1 MNISRIFILRPV
13 ATALLTLGLALAGIL
28 AYALLPIAPL
38 PQVDYPTI
46 SVSASL
52 PGASAETMA
61 STVAAPLGSI
71 AGVTEIT
78 SSSSLGSSRVT
89 LQFELDRDVNA
100 AARNVQAAINASRSL
115 LPSGMP
121 GNPTYRL
128 VNPSDTPIV
137 ILALSSDTLSSG
149 EIFDAASTILA
160 QRLSQVEGIGDVAVG
175 GGALPA
181 VRVRI
186 DPNRLAANGLSL
198 DQVRTALTTTN
209 ASRPK
214 GTVENGERQWQ
225 VGANDQARVAAEYAP
240 LILSYRNGAA
250 VRLQDVAQVR
260 DSVQDERAYGL
271 ADGKPAVLL
280 FLYKSPGANTVKTA
294 DLVRELLP
302 RLRGLISPAIDI
314 KVTMDSTPPIRASLR
329 EVETSLIVA
338 VGLVII
344 VVYAFMRNLR
354 SAAIPSIVV
363 PVAVSGTFCV
373 MYFLGLSINNI
384 SLMALTVATGFIVDD
399 AIVVLDNIRRHLDQ
413 GKSPMQAALDGTR
426 EIWFTLVSISLALM
440 AAFIPIL
447 FMGGI
452 VGRVFREFAVVV
464 LAAIV
469 VSLLVSLSTT
479 PMLAA
484 WMLKSGRQG
493 QAGAD
498 EARTSRRGQRGFTRT
513 IAALPYLAKQAYGR
527 SLRWTLRHQPV
538 ALLALAG
545 VVGLNVYLYQ
555 VIDKGFLP
563 QQDTGRIVGGLDT
576 EQSASFQVARAKF
589 DALMSVVQRDP
600 AVAHVTGYIGG
611 SQRGG
616 PSVVVTLKPRAERT
630 VSAQQVIDR
639 LRPKLEKMPGA
650 SLYLRAGQDIRIG
663 GRGSSAEYQYT
674 LQADELADLRYWEP
688 RVRNALSK
696 LPELTDINSDQRDR
710 GLQTSL
716 FVDRDAISR
725 LGLTMRTI
733 DGTLN
738 NAYGQRQVG
747 VIYNPRNQYRVVMEL
762 DEPYLQG
769 PESLD
774 QLNLT
779 AVGGA
784 QVPLRT
790 VARVEPT
797 LAPLSVNRQ
806 KGSVATTISFNL
818 PEGGSLSRATEAV
831 TREMARLGVPVS
843 LRGTFEGTANAFQE
857 ALRTQPMLILAAIVA
872 IYLVLGMLYES
883 LVHPITILSTLP
895 SAGVGALLALMLF
908 RTEFSMVAL
917 LGVVLLIGIVMKNA
931 IMMID
936 VAIARQK
943 QARDAGVPLSAA
955 QAIQRAAHQRL
966 RPILMTSIAALL
978 TAVPLALGHGEG
990 SELRQPLGMAVV
1002 GGLVLSQLLT
1012 LYTTPVVFACMDR
1025 LRNRGQRRRAARA
1038 LAQPTLA
1045 ASTGEPS
1052 PSHDQPSAPDWRP
1065 PGSDEPLP
1073 A

>member
-1 MNISRIFILRPV
+1 MNISRVFILRPV

-28 AYALLPIAPL
+28 AFVLLPIAPL

-61 STVAAPLGSI
+61 STVASPLERALGSI

-78 SSSSLGSSRVT
+78 SSSSLGNSRIT

-100 AARNVQAAINASRSL
+100 AARNVQAAINASRAL

-128 VNPSDTPIV
+128 VNPSDTPIM
-137 ILALSSDTLSSG
+137 ILALQSDTLGSG
-149 EIFDAASTILA
+149 AVFDAASTILA
-160 QRLSQVEGIGDVAVG
+160 QRLSQVDGIGDVAVG

-181 VRVRI
+181 VRVRV
-186 DPNRLAANGLSL
+186 DPNRLAAHGLSL
-198 DQVRTALTTTN
+198 EQVRTALSATN
-209 ASRPK
+209 VSRPK
-214 GTVENGERQWQ
+214 GAVEQGERQWQ
-225 VGANDQARVAAEYAP
+225 IGANDQARVAAEYAP

-250 VRLQDVAQVR
+250 IRLQDVAQVK
-260 DSVQDERAYGL
+260 DSVQDERAHGL
-271 ADGKPAVLL
+271 ADGHPAVLL

-294 DLVRELLP
+294 DQVRELLP
-302 RLRGLISPAIDI
+302 RLKGLIPPSIDLQ
-314 KVTMDSTPPIRASLR
+314 VTMDSTPPIRASLR
-329 EVETSLIVA
+329 EVETSLAVA
-338 VGLVII
+338 VGLVIV
-344 VVYAFMRNLR
+344 VVYAFMRSLR
-354 SAAIPSIVV
+354 LAAIPCVVV

-399 AIVVLDNIRRHLDQ
+399 AIVVLDNVRRHLDK
-413 GKSPMQAALDGTR
+413 GKSALQAALDGTR

-440 AAFIPIL
+440 AAFIPII

-464 LAAIV
+464 IAAIV

-484 WMLKSGRQG
+484 RWLRPRRAGRANTTGPSGQFKRNWLQRLSTLPA
-493 QAGAD
+493 QA
-498 EARTSRRGQRGFTRT
+498 RN
-513 IAALPYLAKQAYGR
+513 AYGR
-527 SLRWTLRHQPV
+527 SLRWTLRHQPL

-545 VVGLNVYLYQ
+545 VVALNVGLYRT
-555 VIDKGFLP
+555 IDKGFLP
-563 QQDTGRIVGGLDT
+563 QQDTGRLVGGLDT
-576 EQSASFQVARAKF
+576 EQGASFQVARAKF
-589 DALMSVVQRDP
+589 DALMRVIQKDP
-600 AVAHVTGYIGG
+600 AVAHVTGHIGG

-616 PSVVVTLKPRAERT
+616 PSVVVTLKPRSERD
-630 VSAQQVIDR
+630 VSAQQVVDR
-639 LRPKLEKMPGA
+639 LRPKLDKLPGA
-650 SLYLRAGQDIRIG
+650 SMYLRAGQDIRIG

-688 RVRNALSK
+688 RVRNALAK

-716 FVDRDAISR
+716 IVDRDTLSR
-725 LGLTMRTI
+725 LGLTMRTF
-733 DGTLN
+733 DNTLN

-762 DEPYLQG
+762 DEPHLQG
-769 PESLD
+769 PESLE
-774 QLNLT
+774 QLMLAT
-779 AVGGA
+779 GIGT

-790 VARVEPT
+790 VATVEPT
-797 LAPLSVNRQ
+797 LAPVSINRQ

-831 TREMARLGVPVS
+831 SREMSRLGVPVS

-857 ALRTQPMLILAAIVA
+857 ALRSQPLLILAAIIA

-936 VAIARQK
+936 VAIARQQ
-943 QARDAGVPLSAA
+943 QARAAGVALSAA

-978 TAVPLALGHGEG
+978 TALPLAIGHGEG

-1025 LRNRGQRRRAARA
+1025 LRGTRPYRREAPEPRPVAAPLAPSNASHGWHAPGQ
-1038 LAQPTLA
+1038 
-1045 ASTGEPS
+1045 
-1052 PSHDQPSAPDWRP
+1052 DD
-1065 PGSDEPLP
+1065 PLP

>member
-1 MNISRIFILRPV
+1 MNISRVFILRPV

-28 AYALLPIAPL
+28 AFVLLPIAPL

-61 STVAAPLGSI
+61 STVASPLERALGSI

-78 SSSSLGSSRVT
+78 SSSSLGNSRIT

-100 AARNVQAAINASRSL
+100 AARNVQAAINASRAL

-128 VNPSDTPIV
+128 VNPSDTPIM
-137 ILALSSDTLSSG
+137 ILALQSDTLGSG
-149 EIFDAASTILA
+149 AVFDAASTILA
-160 QRLSQVEGIGDVAVG
+160 QRLSQVDGIGDVAVG

-181 VRVRI
+181 VRVRV
-186 DPNRLAANGLSL
+186 DPNRLAAHGLSL
-198 DQVRTALTTTN
+198 EQVRTALSATN
-209 ASRPK
+209 VSRPK
-214 GTVENGERQWQ
+214 GAVEQGERQWQ
-225 VGANDQARVAAEYAP
+225 IGANDQARVAAEYAP

-250 VRLQDVAQVR
+250 IRLQDVAQVK
-260 DSVQDERAYGL
+260 DSVQDERAHGL
-271 ADGKPAVLL
+271 VDGHPAVLL

-294 DLVRELLP
+294 DQVRELLP
-302 RLRGLISPAIDI
+302 RLKGLIPPSIDLQ
-314 KVTMDSTPPIRASLR
+314 VTMDSTPPIRASLR
-329 EVETSLIVA
+329 EVETSLAVA
-338 VGLVII
+338 VGLVIV
-344 VVYAFMRNLR
+344 VVYAFMRSLR
-354 SAAIPSIVV
+354 LAAIPCVVV

-399 AIVVLDNIRRHLDQ
+399 AIVVLDNVRRHLDK
-413 GKSPMQAALDGTR
+413 GKSALQAALDGTR

-440 AAFIPIL
+440 AAFIPII

-464 LAAIV
+464 IAAIV

-479 PMLAA
+479 PMLASRWLRPQRA
-484 WMLKSGRQG
+484 G
-493 QAGAD
+493 QANVSTPSSQMKRGWL
-498 EARTSRRGQRGFTRT
+498 ERLNTLPARARN
-513 IAALPYLAKQAYGR
+513 AYGR
-527 SLRWTLRHQPV
+527 SLRWTLRHQPL
-538 ALLALAG
+538 ALLTLAG
-545 VVGLNVYLYQ
+545 VVALNVGLYRT
-555 VIDKGFLP
+555 IDKGFLP

-576 EQSASFQVARAKF
+576 EQGISFQAARAKF
-589 DALMSVVQRDP
+589 DDLMRVIQKDP
-600 AVAHVTGYIGG
+600 AVAHVTGHIGG

-616 PSVVVTLKPRAERT
+616 PSVVVTLKPRSERD
-630 VSAQQVIDR
+630 VSAQQVVDR
-639 LRPKLEKMPGA
+639 LRPKLDKLPGA
-650 SLYLRAGQDIRIG
+650 SMYLRAGQDIRIG

-688 RVRNALSK
+688 RVRNALAR

-716 FVDRDAISR
+716 LVDRDALSR
-725 LGLTMRTI
+725 LGLTMRTF
-733 DGTLN
+733 DNTLN

-774 QLNLT
+774 QLMLAT
-779 AVGGA
+779 GIGA

-790 VARVEPT
+790 VATVEPT
-797 LAPLSVNRQ
+797 LAPVSINRQ

-831 TREMARLGVPVS
+831 SREMSRLGVPVS

-857 ALRTQPMLILAAIVA
+857 ALRSQPLLILAAIIA

-936 VAIARQK
+936 VAIARQQ
-943 QARDAGVPLSAA
+943 QARAAGVALSAA

-978 TAVPLALGHGEG
+978 TALPLAIGHGEG

-1025 LRNRGQRRRAARA
+1025 LRGARPYRREAPEPRPVAAPLAPSNASHGWHAPGQ
-1038 LAQPTLA
+1038 
-1045 ASTGEPS
+1045 
-1052 PSHDQPSAPDWRP
+1052 DD
-1065 PGSDEPLP
+1065 PLP

>member
-1 MNISRIFILRPV
+1 MNVSRIFILRPV
-13 ATALLTLGLALAGIL
+13 ATGLLTLGLALAGVL
-28 AYALLPIAPL
+28 AFFLLPIAPL

-61 STVAAPLGSI
+61 STVASPLERALGSI

-78 SSSSLGSSRVT
+78 SSSSLGSSRIT

-100 AARNVQAAINASRSL
+100 AARNVQAAINASRAL
-115 LPSGMP
+115 LPSGLP
-121 GNPTYRL
+121 GNPTYRM
-128 VNPSDTPIV
+128 VNPSDTPIM
-137 ILALSSDTLSSG
+137 ILALTSDTQNAG
-149 EIFDAASTILA
+149 AVFDAASTTLA
-160 QRLSQVEGIGDVAVG
+160 QRLSQVDGIGDVAVG
-175 GGALPA
+175 GGSLPA
-181 VRVRI
+181 VRVRV
-186 DPNRLAANGLSL
+186 DPNRLAANGLAL
-198 DQVRTALTTTN
+198 DQVRVALTTAN
-209 ASRPK
+209 ANRPK
-214 GTVENGERQWQ
+214 GSVAHGDQQWQ
-225 VGANDQARVAAEYAP
+225 IGANDQARTAADYAP

-250 VRLQDVAQVR
+250 VRLQDVANVT
-260 DSVQDERAYGL
+260 DSVQDERAHGL
-271 ADGKPAVLL
+271 ADTRPAVLL
-280 FLYKSPGANTVKTA
+280 FLYRSPGANIVKTA
-294 DLVRELLP
+294 DQVHELLP
-302 RLRGLISPAIDI
+302 RLRGLIPPTVNLA
-314 KVTMDSTPPIRASLR
+314 VTMDSTPTIRASLR
-329 EVETSLIVA
+329 EVQTSLAVA
-338 VGLVII
+338 VALVIV
-344 VVYAFMRNLR
+344 VVYAFMRHLR
-354 SAAIPSIVV
+354 AAAIPSVVV
-363 PVAVSGTFCV
+363 PVAVAGTFCV
-373 MYFLGLSINNI
+373 MYALGLSINNI

-399 AIVVLDNIRRHLDQ
+399 AIVVLDNIRRHLDR
-413 GKSPMQAALDGTR
+413 GKSALQAALDSTR

-464 LAAIV
+464 MGAIV
-469 VSLLVSLSTT
+469 VSLVVSLSAT
-479 PMLAA
+479 PMLASR
-484 WMLKSGRQG
+484 WLTPTR
-493 QAGAD
+493 
-498 EARTSRRGQRGFTRT
+498 RTAK
-513 IAALPYLAKQAYGR
+513 AASPLQQNLHRAYGR

-538 ALLALAG
+538 ALLALAA

-555 VIDKGFLP
+555 AIDKGFLP
-563 QQDTGRIVGGLDT
+563 QQDTGRLVGGMDT
-576 EQSASFQVARAKF
+576 EQGASFQIAKAKF
-589 DALMSVVQRDP
+589 DTFMGIVQRDP
-600 AVAHVTGYIGG
+600 AVAHATGYIGG

-616 PSVVVTLKPRAERT
+616 PSVVVSLKPRAERD
-630 VSAQQVIDR
+630 VSAQQVVDR
-639 LRPKLEKMPGA
+639 LRMKLDKLPGA
-650 SLYLRAGQDIRIG
+650 SMYLRAGQDIRIG

-688 RVRNALSK
+688 RVRNALAK

-716 FVDRDAISR
+716 VVDRDAASR

-733 DGTLN
+733 DNTLN

-774 QLNLT
+774 QLKLST
-779 AVGGA
+779 ATGA
-784 QVPLRT
+784 QVPLRSL
-790 VARVEPT
+790 ARVEPT
-797 LAPLSVNRQ
+797 LAPLSVSRQ

-831 TREMARLGVPVS
+831 NREMSKLGVPVS

-857 ALRTQPMLILAAIVA
+857 ALRSQPLLILAAMVA

-883 LVHPITILSTLP
+883 LVHPVTILSTLP

-908 RTEFSMVAL
+908 KTEFSMVAL

-936 VAIARQK
+936 VAIARQ
-943 QARDAGVPLSAA
+943 QRARATGTRLSAA
-955 QAIQRAAHQRL
+955 QAIHRAARLRL

-978 TAVPLALGHGEG
+978 TALPLALGHGEG
-990 SELRQPLGMAVV
+990 AELRQPLGMAVV

-1025 LRNRGQRRRAARA
+1025 LSTWRLRHHAAG
-1038 LAQPTLA
+1038 T
-1045 ASTGEPS
+1045 
-1052 PSHDQPSAPDWRP
+1052 PSAPTPSTTVAWPASSTGDA
-1065 PGSDEPLP
+1065 PLP

>member
-1 MNISRIFILRPV
+1 MNISRVFILRPV

-28 AYALLPIAPL
+28 AFFLLPIAPL

-61 STVAAPLGSI
+61 STVASPLERALGSI

-78 SSSSLGSSRVT
+78 SSSSLGNSRIT

-100 AARNVQAAINASRSL
+100 AARNVQAAINASRAL

-128 VNPSDTPIV
+128 VNPSDTPIM
-137 ILALSSDTLSSG
+137 ILALQSDTLGSG
-149 EIFDAASTILA
+149 AVFDAASTILA
-160 QRLSQVEGIGDVAVG
+160 QRLSQVDGIGDVAVG

-181 VRVRI
+181 VRVRV
-186 DPNRLAANGLSL
+186 DPNRLAAHGLSL
-198 DQVRTALTTTN
+198 EQVRTALSTTN
-209 ASRPK
+209 VSRPK
-214 GTVENGERQWQ
+214 GAVEQGERQWQ
-225 VGANDQARVAAEYAP
+225 IGANDQARVAAEYAP

-260 DSVQDERAYGL
+260 DSVQDERAHGL
-271 ADGKPAVLL
+271 ADGRPAVLL

-294 DLVRELLP
+294 DQVRELLP
-302 RLRGLISPAIDI
+302 RLKGLIPPSIDLQ
-314 KVTMDSTPPIRASLR
+314 VTMDSTPPIRASLR
-329 EVETSLIVA
+329 EVETSLVVA
-338 VGLVII
+338 VGLVIV
-344 VVYAFMRNLR
+344 VVYAFMRSLR
-354 SAAIPSIVV
+354 LAAIPCVVV
-363 PVAVSGTFCV
+363 PMAVSGTFCV

-399 AIVVLDNIRRHLDQ
+399 AIVVLDNVRRHLDK
-413 GKSPMQAALDGTR
+413 GKSALQAALDGTR

-440 AAFIPIL
+440 AAFIPII

-464 LAAIV
+464 IAAIV

-484 WMLKSGRQG
+484 RWLRPRLTG
-493 QAGAD
+493 QANASGPSGQIKRSWLQRLSTLP
-498 EARTSRRGQRGFTRT
+498 ARARN
-513 IAALPYLAKQAYGR
+513 AYGR
-527 SLRWTLRHQPV
+527 SLRWTLRHQPL

-545 VVGLNVYLYQ
+545 VVALNIGLYRT
-555 VIDKGFLP
+555 IDKGFLP

-576 EQSASFQVARAKF
+576 EQGISFQAARTKF
-589 DALMSVVQRDP
+589 DDLMRVIQKDP
-600 AVAHVTGYIGG
+600 AVAHVTGHIGG

-616 PSVVVTLKPRAERT
+616 PSVVVTLKPRSERD
-630 VSAQQVIDR
+630 VSAQQVVDR
-639 LRPKLEKMPGA
+639 LRPKLDKLPGA
-650 SLYLRAGQDIRIG
+650 SMYLRAGQDIRIG

-688 RVRNALSK
+688 RVRNALAK

-716 FVDRDAISR
+716 VVDRDALSR
-725 LGLTMRTI
+725 LGLTMRTF
-733 DGTLN
+733 DNTLN

-774 QLNLT
+774 QLMLAT
-779 AVGGA
+779 GIGT

-790 VARVEPT
+790 VATVEPT
-797 LAPLSVNRQ
+797 LAPVSINRQ

-831 TREMARLGVPVS
+831 SREMSRLGVPVS

-857 ALRTQPMLILAAIVA
+857 ALRSQPLLILAAIIA

-936 VAIARQK
+936 VAIARQQ
-943 QARDAGVPLSAA
+943 QARAAGVALSAA

-978 TAVPLALGHGEG
+978 TALPLAIGHGEG

-1025 LRNRGQRRRAARA
+1025 LRSGRPSRRAAPEPRPVA
-1038 LAQPTLA
+1038 APLAPSN
-1045 ASTGEPS
+1045 ASRGW
-1052 PSHDQPSAPDWRP
+1052 HAPGQD
-1065 PGSDEPLP
+1065 DPLP

>member
-1 MNISRIFILRPV
+1 MNVSRIFILRPV
-13 ATALLTLGLALAGIL
+13 ATALLTLGLALAGVL
-28 AYALLPIAPL
+28 AFFLLPIAPL

-61 STVAAPLGSI
+61 STVASPLERALGSI

-78 SSSSLGSSRVT
+78 SSSSLGSSRIT

-100 AARNVQAAINASRSL
+100 AARNVQAAINASRAL
-115 LPSGMP
+115 LPSGLP
-121 GNPTYRL
+121 GNPTYRM
-128 VNPSDTPIV
+128 VNPSDTPIM
-137 ILALSSDTLSSG
+137 ILALTSDTLG
-149 EIFDAASTILA
+149 AGAVFDAASTTLA
-160 QRLSQVEGIGDVAVG
+160 QRLSQVDGIGDVAVG
-175 GGALPA
+175 GGSLPA
-181 VRVRI
+181 VRVRV
-186 DPNRLAANGLSL
+186 DPNRLAANGLAL
-198 DQVRTALTTTN
+198 DQVRVALTTAN
-209 ASRPK
+209 ANRPK
-214 GTVENGERQWQ
+214 GSVAHGDQQWQ
-225 VGANDQARVAAEYAP
+225 IGANDQARTAADYAP

-250 VRLQDVAQVR
+250 VRLQDVAKVT
-260 DSVQDERAYGL
+260 DSVQDERAHGL
-271 ADGKPAVLL
+271 ADARPAVLL
-280 FLYKSPGANTVKTA
+280 FLYRSPGANIVKTA
-294 DLVRELLP
+294 DQVHELLP
-302 RLRGLISPAIDI
+302 RLRGLIPPSVDLS
-314 KVTMDSTPPIRASLR
+314 VTMDSTPTIRASLR
-329 EVETSLIVA
+329 EVQASLAVA
-338 VGLVII
+338 VALVIV

-354 SAAIPSIVV
+354 AAAIPSVVV
-363 PVAVSGTFCV
+363 PVAVAGTFCV
-373 MYFLGLSINNI
+373 MYALGLSINNI

-399 AIVVLDNIRRHLDQ
+399 AIVVLDNIRRHLDR
-413 GKSPMQAALDGTR
+413 GKTALQAALDGTR

-452 VGRVFREFAVVV
+452 VGRVFREFAVV
-464 LAAIV
+464 AMGAIV
-469 VSLLVSLSTT
+469 VSLLVSLSAT

-484 WMLKSGRQG
+484 RWLRPTVRGQGALLKSRS
-493 QAGAD
+493 
-498 EARTSRRGQRGFTRT
+498 TLPRR
-513 IAALPYLAKQAYGR
+513 LHHAYGR

-538 ALLALAG
+538 ALLALAA

-563 QQDTGRIVGGLDT
+563 QQDTGRLVGGMDT
-576 EQSASFQVARAKF
+576 EQGASFQIAKAKF
-589 DALMSVVQRDP
+589 DTFMGIIQKDL
-600 AVAHVTGYIGG
+600 AVAHATGHIGG

-616 PSVVVTLKPRAERT
+616 PSVVVSLKPRAERD
-630 VSAQQVIDR
+630 VSAQQVVDR
-639 LRPKLEKMPGA
+639 LRFKLDKLPGA
-650 SLYLRAGQDIRIG
+650 SMYLRAGQDIRIG

-688 RVRNALSK
+688 RVRNALAR

-716 FVDRDAISR
+716 VVDRDAASR

-733 DGTLN
+733 DNTLN

-774 QLNLT
+774 QLKLST
-779 AVGGA
+779 ASGA

-797 LAPLSVNRQ
+797 LAPLSVSRQ

-831 TREMARLGVPVS
+831 NRTMSELGVPVS

-857 ALRTQPMLILAAIVA
+857 ALRSQPLLILAAMVA

-908 RTEFSMVAL
+908 KTEFSMVAL

-936 VAIARQK
+936 VAIARQ
-943 QARDAGVPLSAA
+943 QRARATGARLSAA
-955 QAIQRAAHQRL
+955 QAIHRAARLRL

-978 TAVPLALGHGEG
+978 TALPLALGHGEG
-990 SELRQPLGMAVV
+990 AELRQPLGMAVV

-1012 LYTTPVVFACMDR
+1012 LYTTPVVFTCMDR
-1025 LRNRGQRRRAARA
+1025 LRTLRARQSQA
-1038 LAQPTLA
+1038 PTTA
-1045 ASTGEPS
+1045 AHVAAEP
-1052 PSHDQPSAPDWRP
+1052 P
-1065 PGSDEPLP
+1065 PTPPAWPTTHGDAPLP

>member
-1 MNISRIFILRPV
+1 MNISRAFILRPV
-13 ATALLTLGLALAGIL
+13 ATALLTLGLALAGVL
-28 AYALLPIAPL
+28 AFLLLPIAPL

-61 STVAAPLGSI
+61 STVAAPLERALGGIS
-71 AGVTEIT
+71 GVTEIT
-78 SSSSLGSSRVT
+78 SSSSLGNSRIT
-89 LQFELDRDVNA
+89 LQFELDRDVNV
-100 AARNVQAAINASRSL
+100 AARNVQAAINASRAL

-128 VNPSDTPIV
+128 VNPSDTPIM
-137 ILALSSDTLSSG
+137 ILALRSNTLG
-149 EIFDAASTILA
+149 IGPVFDVASTILA
-160 QRLSQVEGIGDVAVG
+160 QRLSQVDGVGDVAVG

-181 VRVRI
+181 VRVRV
-186 DPNRLAANGLSL
+186 DPNRLAAHGLSL
-198 DQVRTALTTTN
+198 EQVRVALSTTN
-209 ASRPK
+209 VSRPK
-214 GTVENGERQWQ
+214 GAVEQGERQWQ
-225 VGANDQARVAAEYAP
+225 IGANDQARVAAEYAP

-260 DSVQDERAYGL
+260 DSVQDERAHGL
-271 ADGKPAVLL
+271 ADGRPAVLL
-280 FLYKSPGANTVKTA
+280 FLYKSPGANTVRTA
-294 DLVRELLP
+294 DQVRELLP
-302 RLRGLISPAIDI
+302 TLKGLMPPNIDLQ
-314 KVTMDSTPPIRASLR
+314 VTMDSTPPIRASLR
-329 EVETSLIVA
+329 EVETSLVVA
-338 VGLVII
+338 IGLVIV
-344 VVYAFMRNLR
+344 VVYAFMRSLR
-354 SAAIPSIVV
+354 LAAIPCVVV

-399 AIVVLDNIRRHLDQ
+399 AIVVLDNIRRHLDK
-413 GKSPMQAALDGTR
+413 GKSPLQAALDGTR

-440 AAFIPIL
+440 AAFIPII

-464 LAAIV
+464 IAAIV

-479 PMLAA
+479 PMLASR
-484 WMLKSGRQG
+484 WLKPARAGRPRDHTSSGRRRRM
-493 QAGAD
+493 
-498 EARTSRRGQRGFTRT
+498 ARALLSLPAWSR
-513 IAALPYLAKQAYGR
+513 QAYGR
-527 SLRWTLRHQPV
+527 SLRWTLRHQPLALV
-538 ALLALAG
+538 ALVG
-545 VVGLNVYLYQ
+545 VVALNVGLYRT
-555 VIDKGFLP
+555 IDKGFLP

-576 EQSASFQVARAKF
+576 EQGASFQAARAKF
-589 DALMSVVQRDP
+589 DALMRVVQNDP
-600 AVAHVTGYIGG
+600 AVAHVTGHIGG

-616 PSVVVTLKPRAERT
+616 PSVVVTLKPRTERD
-630 VSAQQVIDR
+630 VSAQQVVDR
-639 LRPKLEKMPGA
+639 LRPKLEKLPGA

-688 RVRNALSK
+688 RVRSALAK

-716 FVDRDAISR
+716 TVDRDALSR
-725 LGLTMRTI
+725 LGLTMRTF
-733 DGTLN
+733 DNTLN

-747 VIYNPRNQYRVVMEL
+747 VIYNARNQYRVVMEL

-769 PESLD
+769 PDALD
-774 QLNLT
+774 QLKLAT
-779 AVGGA
+779 ASGA
-784 QVPLRT
+784 QIPLLA
-790 VARVEPT
+790 VATVEPT
-797 LAPLSVNRQ
+797 LAPLSINRQ

-831 TREMARLGVPVS
+831 SREMARLGVPVS

-857 ALRTQPMLILAAIVA
+857 ALRSQPLLILAAIVA

-883 LVHPITILSTLP
+883 LVHPVTILSTLP

-936 VAIARQK
+936 VAIARQH
-943 QARDAGVPLSAA
+943 QAQAAGVSLSAA

-978 TAVPLALGHGEG
+978 TALPLAIGHGEG

-1012 LYTTPVVFACMDR
+1012 LYTTPVVFTCMDR
-1025 LRNRGQRRRAARA
+1025 LRNARLCRPAALKPRPKAFPRHAATA
-1038 LAQPTLA
+1038 L
-1045 ASTGEPS
+1045 
-1052 PSHDQPSAPDWRP
+1052 P
-1065 PGSDEPLP
+1065 PHGRHAHNEDAPLP

>member
-1 MNISRIFILRPV
+1 M
-13 ATALLTLGLALAGIL
+13 
-28 AYALLPIAPL
+28 
-38 PQVDYPTI
+38 
-46 SVSASL
+46 
-52 PGASAETMA
+52 
-61 STVAAPLGSI
+61 
-71 AGVTEIT
+71 
-78 SSSSLGSSRVT
+78 
-89 LQFELDRDVNA
+89 
-100 AARNVQAAINASRSL
+100 
-115 LPSGMP
+115 
-121 GNPTYRL
+121 
-128 VNPSDTPIV
+128 
-137 ILALSSDTLSSG
+137 
-149 EIFDAASTILA
+149 
-160 QRLSQVEGIGDVAVG
+160 
-175 GGALPA
+175 
-181 VRVRI
+181 
-186 DPNRLAANGLSL
+186 
-198 DQVRTALTTTN
+198 
-209 ASRPK
+209 
-214 GTVENGERQWQ
+214 
-225 VGANDQARVAAEYAP
+225 
-240 LILSYRNGAA
+240 
-250 VRLQDVAQVR
+250 
-260 DSVQDERAYGL
+260 
-271 ADGKPAVLL
+271 
-280 FLYKSPGANTVKTA
+280 
-294 DLVRELLP
+294 
-302 RLRGLISPAIDI
+302 
-314 KVTMDSTPPIRASLR
+314 
-329 EVETSLIVA
+329 
-338 VGLVII
+338 
-344 VVYAFMRNLR
+344 
-354 SAAIPSIVV
+354 
-363 PVAVSGTFCV
+363 AVSGTFCV

-399 AIVVLDNIRRHLDQ
+399 AIVVLDNVRRHLDK
-413 GKSPMQAALDGTR
+413 GKSALQAALDGTR

-440 AAFIPIL
+440 AAFIPII

-464 LAAIV
+464 IAAIV

-484 WMLKSGRQG
+484 RWLRPRLTG
-493 QAGAD
+493 QANASGPSGQIKRSWLQRLSTLP
-498 EARTSRRGQRGFTRT
+498 ARARN
-513 IAALPYLAKQAYGR
+513 AYGR
-527 SLRWTLRHQPV
+527 SLRWTLRHQPL

-545 VVGLNVYLYQ
+545 VVALNIGLYRT
-555 VIDKGFLP
+555 IDKGFLP

-576 EQSASFQVARAKF
+576 EQGISFQAARTKF
-589 DALMSVVQRDP
+589 DDLMRVIQKDP
-600 AVAHVTGYIGG
+600 AVAHVTGHIGG

-616 PSVVVTLKPRAERT
+616 PSVVVTLKPRSERD
-630 VSAQQVIDR
+630 VSAQQVVDR
-639 LRPKLEKMPGA
+639 LRPKLDKLPGA
-650 SLYLRAGQDIRIG
+650 SMYLRAGQDIRIG

-688 RVRNALSK
+688 RVRNALAK

-716 FVDRDAISR
+716 VVDRDALSR
-725 LGLTMRTI
+725 LGLTMRTF
-733 DGTLN
+733 DNTLN

-774 QLNLT
+774 QLMLAT
-779 AVGGA
+779 GIGT

-790 VARVEPT
+790 VATVEPT
-797 LAPLSVNRQ
+797 LAPVSINRQ

-831 TREMARLGVPVS
+831 SREMSRLGVPVS

-857 ALRTQPMLILAAIVA
+857 ALRSQPLLILAAIIA

-936 VAIARQK
+936 VAIARQQ
-943 QARDAGVPLSAA
+943 QARAAGVALSAA

-978 TAVPLALGHGEG
+978 TALPLAIGHGEG

-1025 LRNRGQRRRAARA
+1025 LRSGRPSRRAAPEPRPVA
-1038 LAQPTLA
+1038 APLA
-1045 ASTGEPS
+1045 PS
-1052 PSHDQPSAPDWRP
+1052 NVSHGWHAPGQD
-1065 PGSDEPLP
+1065 DPLP